1 MSAFQVDLRGMVDL
15 LSRNLYS
22 GPRVYVR
29 ELLQNA
35 VDAIAARRAIEPDC
49 PQRVTIELGRA
60 DGAATLTCT
69 DTGVGLTADE
79 VDELLSTIGAS
90 SKRDELG
97 LARGDYLGQFG
108 IGLLSCFMVSP
119 EIVVTSRS
127 ARGGGSAESA
137 GSADS
142 AAPAVRWRGRTDGT
156 YSVEPVPDSAADA
169 PREPGA
175 AIALRALPSEDWL
188 APETVRALVE
198 EFGHLLPVD
207 IEVRSD
213 DGAVTYH
220 GRGRGPWEMPRGQA
234 VQWCTDE
241 LGSEPFDLLDLDV
254 PAAGLHGT
262 IAIMGRA
269 APTAEARHTVSVKRM
284 LVTRAAEGLAPDW
297 AYFVRVIADAEHLHL
312 TASRES
318 LVDDDL
324 LETVRETIGGQVR
337 DWIERLGRAA
347 PTRLDAF
354 VAAHA
359 IGLCSVAVED
369 PEMLGLV
376 ARHVPLTT
384 TAGEKTLAE
393 LVALAGRG
401 MRVRWTRTV
410 DQFRAL
416 ADVAAAQGIVLINA
430 GHAYEAEIIAALALH
445 PEALDNAAGIGEL
458 ALVDPDEILNALTP
472 VTPAEEAEAIDL
484 LRLAGSALTE
494 VDVEV
499 VLRRFDPATTPALYL
514 PDPDLAGRRA
524 QASSA
529 AGAAASRAAA
539 VGAWSQVLGV
549 TDPFAAAPRPRL
561 VLNRANALVAQLVA
575 VTGTSCPANRAT
587 PAGRANR
594 ANTAGPRP
602 DEATVTRVLR
612 GLYVQC
618 LLTGHHSLT
627 AKERAWAAQTLS
639 TLLTSALTPSGP
651 TISENDSAAP
661 TSRQEGAPS

>member
-69 DTGVGLTADE
+69 DTGVGLTAEE

-213 DGAVTYH
+213 DGAVT
-220 GRGRGPWEMPRGQA
+220 
-234 VQWCTDE
+234 
-241 LGSEPFDLLDLDV
+241 
-254 PAAGLHGT
+254 
-262 IAIMGRA
+262 
-269 APTAEARHTVSVKRM
+269 
-284 LVTRAAEGLAPDW
+284 
-297 AYFVRVIADAEHLHL
+297 
-312 TASRES
+312 
-318 LVDDDL
+318 
-324 LETVRETIGGQVR
+324 
-337 DWIERLGRAA
+337 
-347 PTRLDAF
+347 
-354 VAAHA
+354 
-359 IGLCSVAVED
+359 
-369 PEMLGLV
+369 
-376 ARHVPLTT
+376 
-384 TAGEKTLAE
+384 
-393 LVALAGRG
+393 
-401 MRVRWTRTV
+401 
-410 DQFRAL
+410 
-416 ADVAAAQGIVLINA
+416 
-430 GHAYEAEIIAALALH
+430 
-445 PEALDNAAGIGEL
+445 
-458 ALVDPDEILNALTP
+458 
-472 VTPAEEAEAIDL
+472 
-484 LRLAGSALTE
+484 
-494 VDVEV
+494 
-499 VLRRFDPATTPALYL
+499 
-514 PDPDLAGRRA
+514 
-524 QASSA
+524 
-529 AGAAASRAAA
+529 
-539 VGAWSQVLGV
+539 
-549 TDPFAAAPRPRL
+549 
-561 VLNRANALVAQLVA
+561 
-575 VTGTSCPANRAT
+575 
-587 PAGRANR
+587 
-594 ANTAGPRP
+594 
-602 DEATVTRVLR
+602 
-612 GLYVQC
+612 
-618 LLTGHHSLT
+618 
-627 AKERAWAAQTLS
+627 
-639 TLLTSALTPSGP
+639 
-651 TISENDSAAP
+651 
-661 TSRQEGAPS
+661 

>member
-445 PEALDNAAGIGEL
+445 PEALDNAAGISEL

-561 VLNRANALVAQLVA
+561 VLNRASALVAQLVA
-575 VTGTSCPANRAT
+575 VTGTSCPANRAD
-587 PAGRANR
+587 PVGRA
-594 ANTAGPRP
+594 TPAGPRP
-602 DEATVTRVLR
+602 DEATITRVLR

-651 TISENDSAAP
+651 TISEDDSAAP

>member
-127 ARGGGSAESA
+127 ARSGGSAE
-137 GSADS
+137 S

-156 YSVEPVPDSAADA
+156 YSVEPVPASAADA

-213 DGAVTYH
+213 DGAITYH

-297 AYFVRVIADAEHLHL
+297 AYFVRVVADAEHLHL

-337 DWIERLGRAA
+337 DWIERLGHAA

-401 MRVRWTRTV
+401 TRVRWTRTV

-458 ALVDPDEILNALTP
+458 ALVDPDEILDALTP
-472 VTPAEEAEAIDL
+472 VAPAEEAEAIDL

-494 VDVEV
+494 GDVEV

-594 ANTAGPRP
+594 ANPAGPRP

-651 TISENDSAAP
+651 TISEDDSAAP

>member
-337 DWIERLGRAA
+337 GWIERLGRAA

-401 MRVRWTRTV
+401 TRVRWTRTV

-458 ALVDPDEILNALTP
+458 ALVDPDEILDALTP
-472 VTPAEEAEAIDL
+472 ATPAEEAEAIDL

-494 VDVEV
+494 GDVEV

-561 VLNRANALVAQLVA
+561 VLNRASALVAQLVA
-575 VTGTSCPANRAT
+575 VTGTSCRAT
-587 PAGRANR
+587 P
-594 ANTAGPRP
+594 AGPRP
-602 DEATVTRVLR
+602 DEATITRVLR

-651 TISENDSAAP
+651 TISEDDSAAP

>member
-1 MSAFQVDLRGMVDL
+1 MSTFQVDLRGMVDL

-35 VDAIAARRAIEPDC
+35 VDAIAARRAVEPGC
-49 PQRVTIELGRA
+49 PQRVVIRLGRA

-69 DTGVGLTADE
+69 DTGIGLTAGE

-119 EIVVTSRS
+119 EIVVASRS
-127 ARGGGSAESA
+127 ARRRSSGPGEPG
-137 GSADS
+137 
-142 AAPAVRWRGRTDGT
+142 VRWCGRTDGT
-156 YSVEPVPDSAADA
+156 YLVEPVVEPADDV
-169 PREPGA
+169 PREPGTT
-175 AIALRALPSEDWL
+175 IALRALPSETWL
-188 APETVRALVE
+188 APGTVRALVE

-213 DGAVTYH
+213 DGAVTRH
-220 GRGRGPWEMPRGQA
+220 GRGRGPWEMTRGQA
-234 VQWCTDE
+234 VRWCTE
-241 LGSEPFDLLDLDV
+241 ALGSEPFDLLDLDV

-262 IAIMGRA
+262 IAVMGQA
-269 APTAEARHTVSVKRM
+269 APTAAARHTVSVKRM

-297 AYFVRVIADAEHLHL
+297 AYFVRVVADAEHLRL

-324 LETVRETIGGQVR
+324 LAAVREAIGRQVR
-337 DWIERLGRAA
+337 GWIDRLGRAA
-347 PTRLDAF
+347 PTRLNAF

-359 IGLCSVAVED
+359 VGLCSVAAED
-369 PEMLGLV
+369 PDMLDLV

-384 TAGEKTLAE
+384 TLGEQTLAE

-401 MRVRWTRTV
+401 TRVRWTRTV

-416 ADVAAAQGIVLINA
+416 ADVAAAQGIALVNA
-430 GHAYEAEIIAALALH
+430 GHTYEAEIIAALALH
-445 PEALDNAAGIGEL
+445 PEVLDAAPGIGDL
-458 ALVDPDEILNALTP
+458 ALVDPDEILDALTP
-472 VTPAEEAEAIDL
+472 ATPAEQAEAIDL
-484 LRLAGSALTE
+484 LRLAEAALAE

-499 VLRRFDPATTPALYL
+499 VLRRFDPATVPALYL

-529 AGAAASRAAA
+529 AAAAASRAAA
-539 VGAWSQVLGV
+539 AGAWSQVLGV

-561 VLNRANALVAQLVA
+561 VLNRASALVAQLVA
-575 VTGTSCPANRAT
+575 VTGTADPASR
-587 PAGRANR
+587 
-594 ANTAGPRP
+594 RP
-602 DEATVTRVLR
+602 DEAALTRVLR

-618 LLTGHHSLT
+618 LLTGHHTLT

-639 TLLTSALTPSGP
+639 ALLTSALAVPGP
-651 TISENDSAAP
+651 PVPEGTDP
-661 TSRQEGAPS
+661 TARQEGAPS

>member
-69 DTGVGLTADE
+69 DTGVGLTAEE

-213 DGAVTYH
+213 DGAITYH

-337 DWIERLGRAA
+337 GWIERLGRAA

-401 MRVRWTRTV
+401 TRVRWTRTV

-445 PEALDNAAGIGEL
+445 PEALDNAAGISEL
-458 ALVDPDEILNALTP
+458 ALVDPDEILDALTP
-472 VTPAEEAEAIDL
+472 VAPAEEAEAIDL

-499 VLRRFDPATTPALYL
+499 VLRRFDPATVPALYL

-539 VGAWSQVLGV
+539 AGAWSQVLGV

-561 VLNRANALVAQLVA
+561 VLNRASALVARLVA
-575 VTGTSCPANRAT
+575 VTG
-587 PAGRANR
+587 
-594 ANTAGPRP
+594 AGPAARRP
-602 DEATVTRVLR
+602 DEAALTRVLR

-618 LLTGHHSLT
+618 LLTGHHTLT
-627 AKERAWAAQTLS
+627 AKERAWASQTLS
-639 TLLTSALTPSGP
+639 ALLTSALAVPGPSVPEG
-651 TISENDSAAP
+651 TAP
-661 TSRQEGAPS
+661 TSHQEGAP

>member
-69 DTGVGLTADE
+69 DTGIGLTAGE

-119 EIVVTSRS
+119 EIVVPSRS

-175 AIALRALPSEDWL
+175 VIALRALPSESWM

-213 DGAVTYH
+213 DGAVTRH
-220 GRGRGPWEMPRGQA
+220 GRGRGPWEMTRGQA
-234 VQWCTDE
+234 VRWCAEE

-262 IAIMGRA
+262 IAVMGQA
-269 APTAEARHTVSVKRM
+269 APTTAARHTVSVKRM

-297 AYFVRVIADAEHLHL
+297 AYFVRVVADAEHLRL

-324 LETVRETIGGQVR
+324 LEAVREAIGEQVR
-337 DWIERLGRAA
+337 GWIDRLGRAA
-347 PTRLDAF
+347 PTRLNAF

-359 IGLCSVAVED
+359 VGLCSVAAED

-384 TAGEKTLAE
+384 TLGEQTLAE

-401 MRVRWTRTV
+401 TRVRWTRTV

-416 ADVAAAQGIVLINA
+416 ADVAAAQGIVLVNA
-430 GHAYEAEIIAALALH
+430 GHTYEAEIIAALALH

-458 ALVDPDEILNALTP
+458 ALVDPDEILDALTP
-472 VTPAEEAEAIDL
+472 ATPAEEAEAIDL
-484 LRLAGSALTE
+484 LRLAEAALAE

-561 VLNRANALVAQLVA
+561 VLNRASALVAQLVA
-575 VTGTSCPANRAT
+575 VTGTSCPANRAD
-587 PAGRANR
+587 PVGRA
-594 ANTAGPRP
+594 TPAGPRP
-602 DEATVTRVLR
+602 DEATITRVLR

-639 TLLTSALTPSGP
+639 ALLTSALAVPGP
-651 TISENDSAAP
+651 PVPEGTDP
-661 TSRQEGAPS
+661 TARQEGAP

>member
-127 ARGGGSAESA
+127 ARGGGAADSA

-213 DGAVTYH
+213 DGAITYH

-297 AYFVRVIADAEHLHL
+297 AYFVRVVADAEHLHL

-337 DWIERLGRAA
+337 DWIERLGHAA

-401 MRVRWTRTV
+401 TRVRWTRTV

-445 PEALDNAAGIGEL
+445 PEALDNAAGISEL
-458 ALVDPDEILNALTP
+458 ALVDPDEILDALTP
-472 VTPAEEAEAIDL
+472 VAPAEEAEAIDL

-651 TISENDSAAP
+651 TISEDDSAAP

>member
-401 MRVRWTRTV
+401 TRVRWTRTV

-416 ADVAAAQGIVLINA
+416 ADVAAAQGIVLI
-430 GHAYEAEIIAALALH
+430 L
-445 PEALDNAAGIGEL
+445 
-458 ALVDPDEILNALTP
+458 
-472 VTPAEEAEAIDL
+472 
-484 LRLAGSALTE
+484 
-494 VDVEV
+494 
-499 VLRRFDPATTPALYL
+499 
-514 PDPDLAGRRA
+514 
-524 QASSA
+524 
-529 AGAAASRAAA
+529 
-539 VGAWSQVLGV
+539 
-549 TDPFAAAPRPRL
+549 
-561 VLNRANALVAQLVA
+561 
-575 VTGTSCPANRAT
+575 
-587 PAGRANR
+587 
-594 ANTAGPRP
+594 
-602 DEATVTRVLR
+602 
-612 GLYVQC
+612 
-618 LLTGHHSLT
+618 SLIH
-627 AKERAWAAQTLS
+627 
-639 TLLTSALTPSGP
+639 
-651 TISENDSAAP
+651 ISEP
-661 TSRQEGAPS
+661 TRPY

>member
-69 DTGVGLTADE
+69 DTGVGLTAEE

-220 GRGRGPWEMPRGQA
+220 GHGRGPWEMPRGQA

-401 MRVRWTRTV
+401 TRVRWTRTV

-458 ALVDPDEILNALTP
+458 ALVDPDEILDALTP
-472 VTPAEEAEAIDL
+472 ATPAEEAEAIDL

-494 VDVEV
+494 GDVEV

-561 VLNRANALVAQLVA
+561 VLNRASALVAERVA
-575 VTGTSCPANRAT
+575 GTGASWPPHPPPPN
-587 PAGRANR
+587 GRAPPPAPQPTEPTQSAEPPQPAR
-594 ANTAGPRP
+594 DRMRP
-602 DEATVTRVLR
+602 PSPGSCAV
-612 GLYVQC
+612 C
-618 LLTGHHSLT
+618 
-627 AKERAWAAQTLS
+627 
-639 TLLTSALTPSGP
+639 TSSACSPGTTP
-651 TISENDSAAP
+651 
-661 TSRQEGAPS
+661 

>member
-1 MSAFQVDLRGMVDL
+1 MSTFQVDLRGMVDL

-35 VDAIAARRAIEPDC
+35 VDAIAARRALEPGC
-49 PQRVTIELGRA
+49 PQRVVIGLGRA

-69 DTGVGLTADE
+69 DTGIGLTAGE

-127 ARGGGSAESA
+127 ARGTGPGGPAA
-137 GSADS
+137 ADG
-142 AAPAVRWRGRTDGT
+142 PGGPGVRWRGRTDGT
-156 YSVEPVPDSAADA
+156 YVVEPVVGPADDV
-169 PREPGA
+169 PRGPGTT
-175 AIALRALPSEDWL
+175 IALRALPSESWL

-213 DGAVTYH
+213 DGAVTRH
-220 GRGRGPWEMPRGQA
+220 GRGRGPWEMTRGQA
-234 VQWCTDE
+234 VRWCAEE

-262 IAIMGRA
+262 IAVMGQA
-269 APTAEARHTVSVKRM
+269 APTTAARHTVSVKRM

-297 AYFVRVIADAEHLHL
+297 AYFVRVVADAEHLRL

-324 LETVRETIGGQVR
+324 LASVREAIGKQVR
-337 DWIERLGRAA
+337 GWIDRLGRAA
-347 PTRLDAF
+347 PTRLNAF

-359 IGLCSVAVED
+359 VGLCSVAAED
-369 PEMLGLV
+369 PDMLGLV

-384 TAGEKTLAE
+384 TLGEQTLAE

-401 MRVRWTRTV
+401 TRVRWTRTV

-416 ADVAAAQGIVLINA
+416 ADVAAAQGIVLVNA
-430 GHAYEAEIIAALALH
+430 GHTYEAEIIAALALH
-445 PEALDNAAGIGEL
+445 PEALDADPGIGEL
-458 ALVDPDEILNALTP
+458 ALVAPDEILDALTP
-472 VTPAEEAEAIDL
+472 ATPAEQAEAIDL
-484 LRLAGSALTE
+484 LRLAEAALAE

-499 VLRRFDPATTPALYL
+499 VLRRFDPATAPALYL

-539 VGAWSQVLGV
+539 AGAWSQVLGV

-561 VLNRANALVAQLVA
+561 VLNRASALVARLVA
-575 VTGTSCPANRAT
+575 VTGS
-587 PAGRANR
+587 
-594 ANTAGPRP
+594 AGPAARRP
-602 DEATVTRVLR
+602 DEATLTRVLR

-618 LLTGHHSLT
+618 LLTGHHTLT
-627 AKERAWAAQTLS
+627 AKERAWASQTLS
-639 TLLTSALTPSGP
+639 ALLTSALAVPGPSVPEG
-651 TISENDSAAP
+651 TAP
-661 TSRQEGAPS
+661 TSHQEGAP

>member
-213 DGAVTYH
+213 DGAVTRH
-220 GRGRGPWEMPRGQA
+220 GRGRGPWEMTRGQA
-234 VQWCTDE
+234 VRWCTE
-241 LGSEPFDLLDLDV
+241 ALGSEPFDLLDLDV

-262 IAIMGRA
+262 IAVMGQA
-269 APTAEARHTVSVKRM
+269 APTAAARHTVSVKRM

-297 AYFVRVIADAEHLHL
+297 AYFVRVVADAEHLRL

-324 LETVRETIGGQVR
+324 LAAVREAIGRQVR
-337 DWIERLGRAA
+337 GWIDRLGRAA
-347 PTRLDAF
+347 PTRLNAF

-359 IGLCSVAVED
+359 VGLCSVAAED

-384 TAGEKTLAE
+384 TLGEQTLAE
-393 LVALAGRG
+393 LVALAGG
-401 MRVRWTRTV
+401 GTRVRWTRTV

-416 ADVAAAQGIVLINA
+416 ADVAAAQGIVLVNA
-430 GHAYEAEIIAALALH
+430 GHTYEAEIIAALALH
-445 PEALDNAAGIGEL
+445 PEALDSDPGIGEL
-458 ALVDPDEILNALTP
+458 ALVDPDEILDALTP
-472 VTPAEEAEAIDL
+472 ATPAEQAEAIDL
-484 LRLAGSALTE
+484 LRLADAALAE

-499 VLRRFDPATTPALYL
+499 VLRRFDPATAPALYL

-539 VGAWSQVLGV
+539 AGAWSQVLGV

-561 VLNRANALVAQLVA
+561 VLNRASALVAQLVA
-575 VTGTSCPANRAT
+575 VTGAAA
-587 PAGRANR
+587 PAGR
-594 ANTAGPRP
+594 RP
-602 DEATVTRVLR
+602 DEASLTRVLR

-618 LLTGHHSLT
+618 LLTGHHGLT

-639 TLLTSALTPSGP
+639 ALLTSALAVPGPPVPEGTDPS
-651 TISENDSAAP
+651 A
-661 TSRQEGAPS
+661 RQEGAP

>member
-401 MRVRWTRTV
+401 TRVRWTRTV

-458 ALVDPDEILNALTP
+458 ALVDPDEILDALTP
-472 VTPAEEAEAIDL
+472 ATPAEEAEAIDL

-561 VLNRANALVAQLVA
+561 VLNRASALVAQLVA
-575 VTGTSCPANRAT
+575 VTGTSCPANRAD
-587 PAGRANR
+587 PVGRA
-594 ANTAGPRP
+594 TPAGPRP
-602 DEATVTRVLR
+602 DEATITRVLR

-639 TLLTSALTPSGP
+639 ALLTSALAVPGP
-651 TISENDSAAP
+651 PVPEGTDP
-661 TSRQEGAPS
+661 TARQEGAPS

>member
-1 MSAFQVDLRGMVDL
+1 MAQFHVDLRGMVDL

-22 GPRVYVR
+22 GPRVYMR
-29 ELLQNA
+29 ELLQNG
-35 VDAIAARRAIEPDC
+35 VDAIAARRQLEPDC
-49 PQRVTIELGRA
+49 PARIVLTVG
-60 DGAATLTCT
+60 DGGLACS
-69 DTGVGLTADE
+69 DTGIGLTEEEAAS
-79 VDELLSTIGAS
+79 LLSTIGAS

-97 LARGDYLGQFG
+97 LARADFLGQFG

-127 ARGGGSAESA
+127 ARGTGAGGPVGA
-137 GSADS
+137 GG
-142 AAPAVRWRGRTDGT
+142 PGGPGVRWRGRTDGT
-156 YSVEPVPDSAADA
+156 YVVEPVVGPADDL
-169 PREPGA
+169 PRGPGTT
-175 AIALRALPSEDWL
+175 IALRALPSESWL

-213 DGAVTYH
+213 DGVVTRH
-220 GRGRGPWEMPRGQA
+220 GRGRGPWEMTRGQA
-234 VQWCTDE
+234 VRWCAEE

-262 IAIMGRA
+262 IAVMGQA
-269 APTAEARHTVSVKRM
+269 APTTAARHTVSVRRM

-297 AYFVRVIADAEHLHL
+297 AYFVRVVADAEHLRL

-324 LETVRETIGGQVR
+324 LASVREAIGKQVR
-337 DWIERLGRAA
+337 GWIDRLGRAA
-347 PTRLDAF
+347 PTRLNAF

-359 IGLCSVAVED
+359 VGLCSVAAED
-369 PEMLGLV
+369 PDMLGLV

-384 TAGEKTLAE
+384 TLGEQTLAE

-401 MRVRWTRTV
+401 TRVRWTRTV

-416 ADVAAAQGIVLINA
+416 ADVAAAQGIVLVNA
-430 GHAYEAEIIAALALH
+430 GHTYEAEIIAALALH
-445 PEALDNAAGIGEL
+445 PEALDSDPGIGEL
-458 ALVDPDEILNALTP
+458 ALVDPDEILDALTP
-472 VTPAEEAEAIDL
+472 ATPAEQAEAIDL
-484 LRLAGSALTE
+484 LRLAEAALAE

-499 VLRRFDPATTPALYL
+499 VLRRFDPATAPALYL

-539 VGAWSQVLGV
+539 AGAWSQVLGV

-561 VLNRANALVAQLVA
+561 VLNRASALVARLVA
-575 VTGTSCPANRAT
+575 VTGT
-587 PAGRANR
+587 
-594 ANTAGPRP
+594 AGPAARRP
-602 DEATVTRVLR
+602 DEAALTRVLR

-618 LLTGHHSLT
+618 LLTGHHTLT
-627 AKERAWAAQTLS
+627 AKERAWASQTLS
-639 TLLTSALTPSGP
+639 ALLTSALAVPGPSVPEG
-651 TISENDSAAP
+651 TAP
-661 TSRQEGAPS
+661 TSHQEGAP